1 MKLNTCYNLYELNIS
16 HNYVTSIKY
25 NAIIIYRLYDLVVK
39 IDPIIR
45 KEKKK
50 THGQS
55 LIIPCGK
62 EINIYIYIYRFR
74 RLGSEQ
80 FD

>member
-50 THGQS
+50 
-55 LIIPCGK
+55 LM
-62 EINIYIYIYRFR
+62 
-74 RLGSEQ
+74 GSR
-80 FD
+80 